1 MGLLP
6 EQEQESIRRKR
17 PFIRALRKRACNLTA
32 RESKTLQDL
41 FELNPAIGVCHEFKE
56 KLGEYWWNVEGS
68 IYKKLPQIP
77 LPTDFGVDPKEKHPG
92 MFDPE
97 VFKKMVRGT
106 GFEPVTPC
114 V

>member
-1 MGLLP
+1 MN
-6 EQEQESIRRKR
+6 
-17 PFIRALRKRACNLTA
+17 NL
-32 RESKTLQDL
+32 SKIT
-41 FELNPAIGVCHEFKE
+41 
-56 KLGEYWWNVEGS
+56 
-68 IYKKLPQIP
+68 
-77 LPTDFGVDPKEKHPG
+77 LPTDFGVDPVDPKEKHPG